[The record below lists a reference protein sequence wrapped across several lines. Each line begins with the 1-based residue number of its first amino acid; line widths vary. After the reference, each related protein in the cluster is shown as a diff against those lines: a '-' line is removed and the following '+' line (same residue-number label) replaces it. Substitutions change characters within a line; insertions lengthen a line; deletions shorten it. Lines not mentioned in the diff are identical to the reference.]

1 MAEKK
6 DYINLSVE
14 ELQDFIEIEFKDSLF
29 SYPISMMKAR
39 AGIYLETLEDGSL
52 YLDTLNIRPELQ
64 GKGVGSEILA
74 ILKEWAI
81 ANGKAVYIKP
91 AYLSDNPYFK
101 GVELSPE
108 EQVDN
113 LFNFYKKNGWEDNPN
128 FTALSEQEQAAQLSL
143 SSNREWG
150 VEINDIYSPLVFI
163 PEGVEVPEL
172 PKNPYLD
179 NMISFAEK
187 FNKEGKVFLDGYNQP
202 ILDEVLEEILKLE
215 MYFGVS
221 GFMEES
227 EWEKSELRNVAIE
240 LDSQGIHPND
250 VGDISEYIPRD
261 KILTPAEIF
270 KEGKRNE
277 FFTDG
282 IVKLLSEAGGSF
294 YKMDEDGDELFP
306 ENRPKRD
313 YELYYAI
320 SGKDEAENME
330 RISVYKNKHHS
341 VMEGPPKSLKW
352 IEYTSKGDRPIPS
365 IDTPTNVVDDGI
377 ELYHSRAKGVDLPD
391 TDKGLHA
398 GTYNAALDKAAM
410 QYNNINFYNWAF
422 DAQEKI
428 AIAHNNGIDIV
439 ADMIQGE
446 LEDLTEGNSVPIEHQ
461 EAVYIEWVTGEE
473 TEYIIY
479 FEGEISLEDGE
490 YINDLKANLYTG
502 DMDGFRGDLILELD
516 TDLQYANVQEIANN
530 PDIAKISKSNSK
542 LLRPGIDTQY
552 ATNSLDIA
560 ENLLENIGTG
570 YSFSGERGYDLYKV
584 SIKPNAKILEL
595 PGEIVLQINGSDVTW
610 TADELQNTLIDTD
623 SSQVTEIENIKIGD
637 KTIEIPDEA
646 RRKDVSK
653 LLFGDYDVITY
664 KNQGEDV
671 GSTSYLFKDSNSYTI
686 EKIDDVKFNDD
697 VNKKFYGTNK
707 YDYYSDKANEFKD
720 PSTFKKYQV
729 NEYNPNL
736 TFTDTP
742 TNVVDNV
749 DEFPSLETRFK
760 IETIDPDDYAS
771 PGDKYDLVTGWED
784 DVITPNKVF
793 NPDQFTILNEQG
805 LPVFTPQGKEI
816 YQRILSGTAT
826 DEDITKFFIYLV
838 THSPAPAY
846 TFASFNKPDAL
857 ADIIKIG
864 IFSDRPLS
872 KIIPFNSGLLQK
884 QFFDKLLSRNK
895 NIKIEE
901 IVPII
906 LDIVQENGQFEN
918 IRDKMRNVLL
928 NAHNEIYSKNSNDY
942 FVLWRGGDLNRTF
955 PWQSMTKRME
965 AAQDVASQMNG
976 IYGSG
981 IETSSYVLH
990 KNNFIDLDALGLSYM
1005 NEQEIIVFTKA
1016 ALAKGAKRPTPVN
1029 NPGKAKDI
1037 LEWWLLA
1044 KESKDMFP
1052 KNGVDMTNIS
1062 QYVDDSG
1069 QATQQFFSD
1078 VINGIDP
1085 KYRPSQQY
1093 EPIIEITNEKLLTFQ
1108 NEYNNA
1114 VKNGGNFNQH
1124 IFTSIPTFYE
1134 AQIIKGQAL
1143 INLLNNAYPNRI
1155 FSFEQGLSD
1164 GLYDFKLLDIG
1175 GTEGTWSS
1183 TIAALEPRIQVTV
1196 LDPNR
1201 DAEKIFNKNTLVNKQ
1216 FQLGAFS
1223 HNKED
1228 FGKYFDETGVMFIK
1242 PNRQYDIV
1250 HESMAFQFID
1260 ADRTGQIEFIK
1271 NEVLK
1276 EDGIL
1281 FIEEKFLDNDTIY
1294 QANENLKNEF
1304 KLQYYTEEQLSNKK
1318 FNVLLNMEG
1327 KQAAISDVEA
1337 ALNNNF
1343 KYVVQ
1348 YWDSGNFKGFVAS
1361 NNEKVLGFVDEIN
1374 ALNTSLTNHRFSTA
1388 PTDKEIKGSIQNISN
1403 KTNTSKEIAKDIITN
1418 TVAENPAFFNNIQNI
1433 LGDIGN
1439 KIKKF
1444 SLSATSI
1451 GLTGLAKVTPALAP
1465 GDVIIEKTLEKVI
1478 PYLDEASAKLGFAR
1492 LPWNKILPTYIA
1504 TEIGIA
1510 MADTVQ
1516 AAMYAYE
1523 EAAKNK
1529 QPTKLEEV
1537 LTKAFLPK
1545 SYEEEA
1551 LEKMNRRASHMNDL
1565 FFNTPTGKEVVK
1577 SMDFGSAFLR
1587 ELDKEKISKYSP
1599 GWSLTKSI
1607 FTMLGTAYQNTKN
1620 PSDYSTK
1627 LKDNPAMI
1635 YNAGFTGNNKWNITY

>member
-14 ELQDFIEIEFKDSLF
+14 KLQEFIEQEFKDSLY
-29 SYPISMMKAR
+29 SYPISMMEAR
-39 AGIYLETLEDGSL
+39 AGIYLDVLDDGSL
-52 YLDTLNIRPELQ
+52 YLDTLNIRPDLQ
-64 GKGVGSEILA
+64 GKGVGSEILG

-91 AYLSDNPYFK
+91 AYLSDNPFFK

-143 SSNREWG
+143 SANREWG
-150 VEINDIYSPLVFI
+150 VQTNDIYSPLVFI

-187 FNKEGKVFLDGYNQP
+187 FNKEGKAFLDGYNEP
-202 ILDEVLEEILKLE
+202 ILDEVLEEVLKLE

-221 GFMEES
+221 GYMEES
-227 EWEKSELRNVAIE
+227 EWEKSKLHDVAIE

-250 VGDISEYIPRD
+250 VADISEYIPRD

-294 YKMDEDGDELFP
+294 YNLDENGDELLP

-320 SGKDEAENME
+320 SGKDEAENIE
-330 RISVYKNKHHS
+330 RVSAYKKKHDS
-341 VMEGPPKSLKW
+341 VMGGPPKSLKW
-352 IEYTSKGDRPIPS
+352 IEYSSKGDRPIPG
-365 IDTPTNVVDDGI
+365 IDTPTNVVDVGNVHDNPNYKVSLNVDNNGNVIIYRSTNTPDRFSDTDFSKFEINKTIGEQTYFASNPEFAQSFSQSGKRNIYSFSTNIKPEEILHLQSNINKNKELLNKLGGQEYINNIINERGI
-377 ELYHSRAKGVDLPD
+377 NNYRFDSLDNIPKNLTWSELYYSTNKGRTNGSKEILQREIVKLQNSGIKAIGVSPVNGAKNEYNILPI
-391 TDKGLHA
+391 
-398 GTYNAALDKAAM
+398 
-410 QYNNINFYNWAF
+410 INE
-422 DAQEKI
+422 QSQL
-428 AIAHNNGIDIV
+428 DIV
-439 ADMIQGE
+439 AKG
-446 LEDLTEGNSVPIEHQ
+446 
-461 EAVYIEWVTGEE
+461 
-473 TEYIIY
+473 
-479 FEGEISLEDGE
+479 
-490 YINDLKANLYTG
+490 
-502 DMDGFRGDLILELD
+502 
-516 TDLQYANVQEIANN
+516 
-530 PDIAKISKSNSK
+530 
-542 LLRPGIDTQY
+542 
-552 ATNSLDIA
+552 
-560 ENLLENIGTG
+560 
-570 YSFSGERGYDLYKV
+570 
-584 SIKPNAKILEL
+584 
-595 PGEIVLQINGSDVTW
+595 
-610 TADELQNTLIDTD
+610 LID
-623 SSQVTEIENIKIGD
+623 
-637 KTIEIPDEA
+637 
-646 RRKDVSK
+646 
-653 LLFGDYDVITY
+653 
-664 KNQGEDV
+664 KNLKE
-671 GSTSYLFKDSNSYTI
+671 TPL
-686 EKIDDVKFNDD
+686 
-697 VNKKFYGTNK
+697 
-707 YDYYSDKANEFKD
+707 
-720 PSTFKKYQV
+720 
-729 NEYNPNL
+729 
-736 TFTDTP
+736 DTP
-742 TNVVDNV
+742 TNVVDSA

-760 IETIDPDDYAS
+760 TETIDPDDYAS

-793 NPDQFTILNEQG
+793 NPDQFTIINEQG
-805 LPVFTPQGKEI
+805 LPVFTTQGKEM

-846 TFASFNKPDAL
+846 TFAPFNKPDAL

-864 IFSDRPLS
+864 IFGDRPLS
-872 KIIPFNSGLLQK
+872 KIIPLGSGLLEK

-895 NIKIEE
+895 NIKPEE

-918 IRDKMRNVLL
+918 IKDKMRNVIL
-928 NAHNEIYSKNSNDY
+928 NAHNDIYNKNPNDY

-976 IYGSG
+976 MYGSG

-1016 ALAKGAKRPTPVN
+1016 ALAKGAKRPTAVN

-1037 LEWWLLA
+1037 TEWWLLA

-1085 KYRPSQQY
+1085 RYRPSRPY
-1093 EPIIEITNEKLLTFQ
+1093 ESIIEITNEQLLAFQ
-1108 NEYNNA
+1108 KEYNNF

-1134 AQIIKGQAL
+1134 AQIVKGQAL
-1143 INLLNNAYPNRI
+1143 INFINNNYPTKL
-1155 FSFEQGLSD
+1155 FSIEQNIRDELF
-1164 GLYDFKLLDIG
+1164 DFKLLDIG
-1175 GTEGTWSS
+1175 GTEGSWASAVAG
-1183 TIAALEPRIQVTV
+1183 IEPRIQVTV

-1201 DAEKIFNKNTLVNKQ
+1201 DAERIFNKKPLVNKK
-1216 FQLGAFS
+1216 FQLAAFS
-1223 HNKED
+1223 HKKED
-1228 FGKYFDETGVMFIK
+1228 LGKYFDETAVSFIK

-1250 HESMAFQFID
+1250 HESMALQFID
-1260 ADRTGQIEFIK
+1260 GDRTGQIEFIK

-1276 EDGIL
+1276 ENGIL

-1304 KLQYYTEEQLSNKK
+1304 KLQYYTEEQLQNKK

-1337 ALNNNF
+1337 TLNKNF
-1343 KYVVQ
+1343 KHVVQ

-1361 NNEKVLGFVDEIN
+1361 DNEKVLGFVDEIN
-1374 ALNTSLTNHRFSTA
+1374 SLNTSLTNHRFSTA
-1388 PTDKEIKGSIQNISN
+1388 PTDKEVKYSIQKKMAQNGTDSQLAAQIAEETMSN
-1403 KTNTSKEIAKDIITN
+1403 
-1418 TVAENPAFFNNIQNI
+1418 NPKFFNAISKQV
-1433 LGDIGN
+1433 G
-1439 KIKKF
+1439 K
-1444 SLSATSI
+1444 
-1451 GLTGLAKVTPALAP
+1451 LTGAGLGLLAKVTPVLAP
-1465 GDVIIEKTLEKVI
+1465 GDVIIERALDKVV
-1478 PYLDEASAKLGFAR
+1478 PYLDDAAAKLGFGR
-1492 LPWNKILPTYIA
+1492 LKFGQIIPAYA
-1504 TEIGIA
+1504 AYEIGVA
-1510 MADTVQ
+1510 LADTVQ
-1516 AAMYAYE
+1516 AALYAYDTSQQQAPREAGKFQQGLTKLLLPKAYE
-1523 EAAKNK
+1523 EQALKK
-1529 QPTKLEEV
+1529 SRLPGDL
-1537 LTKAFLPK
+1537 KAF
-1545 SYEEEA
+1545 Y
-1551 LEKMNRRASHMNDL
+1551 
-1565 FFNTPTGKEVVK
+1565 NTPTGKAVLEEL
-1577 SMDFGSAFLR
+1577 DFGSQFMK
-1587 ELDKEKISKYSP
+1587 ELEAEKISKYSP
-1599 GWSLTKSI
+1599 GWGLTKSI
-1607 FTMLGTAYQNTKN
+1607 FSLIGSAYEGSKN

-1635 YNAGFTGNNKWNITY
+1635 YNAGFTGNNR